1 MNLAIE
7 EEHFLMSEYIFVLV
21 WLVLC
26 VAFAT
31 AVNSVHQINVL
42 GKKELRHYWWY
53 ALIVI
58 LPLIY
63 FAGVR
68 DLSFGDSYVYSESYV
83 ALPNNLSEL
92 IPYLSDISKDKGFY
106 FLSGIIKI
114 LFGSNTTVYFWVL
127 AAIQGLIIAWLYRK
141 YSTSYVTS
149 IFLFIAS
156 SDYLS
161 WMQNGI
167 RQFTAVTIILAA
179 TTLMLRKK
187 YIPLILVILIASTV
201 HQSALLMLPIVFIA
215 QGKAWNKKTIMALI
229 AMLLAIAFVDQFTGI
244 LDTMLADTQYGNV
257 VSDWQSWNDD
267 GTNPLRVLVYSV
279 PTILSLIGIRYIR
292 NADDPVINLCCNMSV
307 ITTALYC
314 LSIFTSGVFLGR
326 LPIYTSLYSVG
337 ILLPWEVNN
346 LFTEKSAKL
355 VKVVMIL
362 AYIAFYYYQMHFTWA
377 LL

>member
-1 MNLAIE
+1 
-7 EEHFLMSEYIFVLV
+7 
-21 WLVLC
+21 
-26 VAFAT
+26 
-31 AVNSVHQINVL
+31 
-42 GKKELRHYWWY
+42 
-53 ALIVI
+53 
-58 LPLIY
+58 
-63 FAGVR
+63 
-68 DLSFGDSYVYSESYV
+68 
-83 ALPNNLSEL
+83 
-92 IPYLSDISKDKGFY
+92 
-106 FLSGIIKI
+106 
-114 LFGSNTTVYFWVL
+114 
-127 AAIQGLIIAWLYRK
+127 
-141 YSTSYVTS
+141 
-149 IFLFIAS
+149 
-156 SDYLS
+156 
-161 WMQNGI
+161 
-167 RQFTAVTIILAA
+167 
-179 TTLMLRKK
+179 MLRKK

-229 AMLLAIAFVDQFTGI
+229 AMLLAIAFVDQFTDI

>member
-1 MNLAIE
+1 
-7 EEHFLMSEYIFVLV
+7 
-21 WLVLC
+21 
-26 VAFAT
+26 
-31 AVNSVHQINVL
+31 
-42 GKKELRHYWWY
+42 
-53 ALIVI
+53 
-58 LPLIY
+58 
-63 FAGVR
+63 
-68 DLSFGDSYVYSESYV
+68 
-83 ALPNNLSEL
+83 
-92 IPYLSDISKDKGFY
+92 
-106 FLSGIIKI
+106 
-114 LFGSNTTVYFWVL
+114 
-127 AAIQGLIIAWLYRK
+127 
-141 YSTSYVTS
+141 
-149 IFLFIAS
+149 
-156 SDYLS
+156 
-161 WMQNGI
+161 
-167 RQFTAVTIILAA
+167 
-179 TTLMLRKK
+179 
-187 YIPLILVILIASTV
+187 
-201 HQSALLMLPIVFIA
+201 
-215 QGKAWNKKTIMALI
+215 MALI

>member
-68 DLSFGDSYVYSESYV
+68 DLSFGDSYVYSESYA

-114 LFGSNTTVYFWVL
+114 LFGSNTIVYFWVL

-167 RQFTAVTIILAA
+167 RQFTAVTMILAA